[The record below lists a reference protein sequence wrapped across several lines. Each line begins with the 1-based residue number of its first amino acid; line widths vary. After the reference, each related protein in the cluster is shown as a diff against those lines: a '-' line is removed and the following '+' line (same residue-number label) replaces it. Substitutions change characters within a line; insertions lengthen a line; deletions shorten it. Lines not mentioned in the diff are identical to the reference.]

1 MFIVNLS
8 QSVALRNGF
17 HINFWLILMYTTS
30 LSLYYDYIIL
40 IMNVNVYKCTY
51 CYWGANYYHLGS
63 SYISVVSNAPKL
75 LE

>member
-8 QSVALRNGF
+8 QSVALQNGF
-17 HINFWLILMYTTS
+17 MFTTS

-51 CYWGANYYHLGS
+51 CYWGANNFHLGS
-63 SYISVVSNAPKL
+63 SYISVVSNTPKP